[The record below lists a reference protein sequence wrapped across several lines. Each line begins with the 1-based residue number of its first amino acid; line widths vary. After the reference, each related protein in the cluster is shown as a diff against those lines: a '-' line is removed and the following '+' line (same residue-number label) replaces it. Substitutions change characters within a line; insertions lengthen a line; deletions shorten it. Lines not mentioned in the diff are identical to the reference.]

1 MPSITP
7 MTPPI
12 RQSTIDSVINC
23 MRMAELRAP
32 SALRVP
38 ISRVRSVTDTVMMFM
53 TPMPPT
59 SRLMAA
65 MAEMPRLM
73 VLSML
78 VSCSTRV
85 ERLLASTVQVSL
97 RV

>member
-1 MPSITP
+1 M
-7 MTPPI
+7 
-12 RQSTIDSVINC
+12 NC
-23 MRMAELRAP
+23 RRMAVLGAP
-32 SALRVP
+32 RALRVP
-38 ISRVRSVTDTVMMFM
+38 ISRVRSVTETVMMFM

-78 VSCSTRV
+78 VSSSTML